1 MLADMAINL
10 ELARL
15 ATYRAASDLDQG
27 IRNSYFA
34 SVAKC
39 FAADSAMQAALNA
52 VQVLFL
58 EFCYLIITFIR
69 VLIL

>member
-52 VQVLFL
+52 VQVLFFK
-58 EFCYLIITFIR
+58 FCYLSTFIR